1 MLYECYVSSRLRTV
15 PISERTGGY
24 GLENDFAR
32 EVMCHLSSAQHLCSA
47 ATRANDPDVFH

>member
-15 PISERTGGY
+15 PISERTVLR
-24 GLENDFAR
+24 LENDFAR

>member
-1 MLYECYVSSRLRTV
+1 MLYECYVSSPYGTNIGTYRWLR
-15 PISERTGGY
+15 
-24 GLENDFAR
+24 LENDFAR